1 MSDGILFDNFIITD
15 NKRVAD
21 QWAAD
26 GWQLKKSEESST
38 DVSEYCCCCNVSFI
52 AIFTSF
58 ESSAVLFHMLLSVI
72 PTVLDEVLDKTGM

>member
-26 GWQLKKSEESST
+26 SWQLKKSEENSD
-38 DVSEYCCCCNVSFI
+38 DVGDL
-52 AIFTSF
+52 
-58 ESSAVLFHMLLSVI
+58 ESSGMLFYLLLLFSSI
-72 PTVLDEVLDKTGM
+72 PLR